1 MAYTIED
8 LFSIHSED
16 HKIVESLYAAI
27 QANANASTGF
37 DYIKFKQSVKTM
49 IDTMGMNEETAT
61 KSAYTTAS
69 TLGITKQKLIDNV
82 QTYSNVLAKEK
93 SKFDLALKNNNL
105 KIAQK
110 EKEPAQLTEKIKQ
123 LKAQIADLEK
133 QINDMEL
140 RIQNASHDIEG
151 DKAKSAETARQFE
164 DAYHSLND
172 RIKTDVDTFNKYL

>member
-16 HKIVESLYAAI
+16 HKIVESSMQPFKPMPMRAPDLI
-27 QANANASTGF
+27 ISNL
-37 DYIKFKQSVKTM
+37 KQSVKTM

-105 KIAQK
+105 KDCSK
-110 EKEPAQLTEKIKQ
+110 RKSLTQLTEKIKQ

-151 DKAKSAETARQFE
+151 DKAKSAETA
-164 DAYHSLND
+164 
-172 RIKTDVDTFNKYL
+172 